1 MAKTAPLT
9 KHSYSTLRN
18 MPLSEL
24 IALRV
29 QLAKRSNQRLVR
41 LERSESIV
49 SGDAYRAGAYDLA
62 IAYLKTSKDQIG
74 GKYRFSESKNYTKHI
89 SETTGKTA
97 YDLYR
102 IKRDILEMERFLSS
116 KSSTVSGNREIE
128 RKRIET
134 FEANGISEEV
144 ATDDE
149 FYDFL
154 NSNAYEYFTLNQFTS
169 EEIVDIYNT
178 FREAGLNAQKIQQA
192 FDELKELDREKLAA
206 SDGKE
211 GVTWKD
217 IYDRLKSGSSQEIQE
232 ELQKMA
238 RERGGTLL

>member
-1 MAKTAPLT
+1 MAKTAPLQL
-9 KHSYSTLRN
+9 HSYATLRKT
-18 MPLSEL
+18 PLSEL

-41 LERSESIV
+41 LERSESLV
-49 SGDAYRAGAYDLA
+49 SGEAYRAGAYD
-62 IAYLKTSKDQIG
+62 IAVQYLKSSRDKSG
-74 GKYRFSESKNYTKHI
+74 GKYRFSESKSYTKTI
-89 SETTGKTA
+89 SEETGDTA

-116 KSSTVSGNREIE
+116 KSSTVSGNRAIE
-128 RKRIET
+128 AKRIAT
-134 FEANGISEEV
+134 FEANDIATEV

-169 EEIVDIYNT
+169 EEIVDVYNT
-178 FREAGLNAQKIQQA
+178 FREAGLNAQKIQEA
-192 FDELKELDREKLAA
+192 FDKLKKLDQKKLEE

-211 GVTWKD
+211 GITWKD
-217 IYDRLKSGSSQEIQE
+217 IYDMLRKGSPEEVKKKLEEISE
-232 ELQKMA
+232 
-238 RERGGTLL
+238 ERGGLLL

>member
-9 KHSYSTLRN
+9 RHSYATLRK
-18 MPLSEL
+18 MPVSEL
-24 IALRV
+24 IKLRV

-49 SGDAYRAGAYDLA
+49 SGEAYRAGAYDLA
-62 IAYLKTSKDQIG
+62 VAYLKASRDIDG
-74 GKYRFSESKNYTKHI
+74 GKYRFSESKTFTKTI
-89 SETTGKTA
+89 NEETGETA
-97 YDLYR
+97 YDIYR
-102 IKRDILEMERFLSS
+102 IKRDILEMERFLAS
-116 KSSTVSGNREIE
+116 KSSTVGGNREIE
-128 RKRIET
+128 RKRIAT
-134 FEANGISEEV
+134 FEENGLSSEV

-169 EEIVDIYNT
+169 EEIVDVYNT
-178 FREAGLNAQKIQQA
+178 FREAGLNAEKIQQA
-192 FDELKELDREKLAA
+192 FDELKELDKAKLEA

-217 IYDRLKSGSSQEIQE
+217 IYDRLKSGSSEEIQK

-238 RERGGTLL
+238 RERSGLLL